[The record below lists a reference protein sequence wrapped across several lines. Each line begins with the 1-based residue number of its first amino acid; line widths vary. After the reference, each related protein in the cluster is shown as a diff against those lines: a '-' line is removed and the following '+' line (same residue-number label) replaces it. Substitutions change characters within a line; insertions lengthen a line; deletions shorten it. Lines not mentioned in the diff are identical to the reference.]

1 MTNTSRPPGLSVWE
15 GELLDHLTHHLDTEA
30 GLLGTY
36 ERLSR
41 ESGSEYVA
49 YLLSLIGED
58 EARHHR
64 LFEELINALR
74 APVDRDVG
82 KKVPTVE
89 SAGNAKE
96 LLEVVD
102 QFVEAERADK
112 RELRRLARSRNIRT
126 MKGHSLWP
134 LLIELM
140 QRDTEKHL
148 AILGFI
154 RTQLRRDARAA
165 S

>member
-1 MTNTSRPPGLSVWE
+1 MTKPALPAGLSVWE
-15 GELLDHLTHHLDTEA
+15 GQLLEHLTHHLEMEA
-30 GLLGTY
+30 GLLETY
-36 ERLSR
+36 ERLAR
-41 ESGSEYVA
+41 ESQSEYVS

-64 LFEELINALR
+64 LFEELVNALR

-82 KKVPTVE
+82 TMVPTV
-89 SAGNAKE
+89 ATPANAPE
-96 LLEVVD
+96 LLKIVE
-102 QFVEAERADK
+102 QFVKAERVDK
-112 RELRRLARSRNIRT
+112 RELRRLARRRSIRS
-126 MKGHSLWP
+126 MRGHSLWP

-154 RTQLRRDARAA
+154 RTQLRRDLRSAG
-165 S
+165 